1 MSTAFGFSE
10 RFDRLPAWLGVSSLP
25 RLLTSLEAADA
36 ILVSL
41 VTPPVV
47 TNASH
52 SYADHRLALKCLN
65 LEREEKTVFGGQNQT
80 VTEDAVEINFSLT
93 EVAISNEH
101 CADFEAAC
109 CLILRRFGYRV
120 CL

>member
-1 MSTAFGFSE
+1 MSTAFDFSE
-10 RFDRLPAWLGVSSLP
+10 RFDRLPARLDVSSLP
-25 RLLTSLEAADA
+25 QLLTSLEAADA

-41 VTPPVV
+41 ITPPVV
-47 TNASH
+47 THASH
-52 SYADHRLALKCLN
+52 SYADHRLAIKCLN
-65 LEREEKTVFGGQNQT
+65 LEREEKIVFGGQNQT